1 MQHESMW
8 HVAWVMGAYTRAAA
22 ADLRF
27 DRPSGWAGQLA
38 TLTTTTAQRV
48 PVVAKL
54 TATAPGRDCVCA
66 CVPVPLGHFSDK
78 AGPAHVQ
85 AQQEQKQEQE
95 QLHEASVAF
104 AVN

>member
-1 MQHESMW
+1 MW
-8 HVAWVMGAYTRAAA
+8 HAAWVMGAYTRAAA

-38 TLTTTTAQRV
+38 TITTTQRV

-54 TATAPGRDCVCA
+54 TATAPGSDCVCVRVCV

-78 AGPAHVQ
+78 AGQHTCR
-85 AQQEQKQEQE
+85 
-95 QLHEASVAF
+95 HSRS
-104 AVN
+104 